1 MGGIGYL
8 LLMYFCVMTVAVNG
22 KVSSNRFR
30 GSEFPDLA
38 VFKLVV
44 VGYRLNI
51 DLTSNGPA
59 VLDSNI
65 TFTVKLSYP
74 SGIKPTGKYYC
85 KFEDQQGSYEVNSRG
100 VMNVFNNFL

>member
-1 MGGIGYL
+1 MNIHIWRMGAIGYQQL
-8 LLMYFCVMTVAVNG
+8 LCFCIMTAAVNG
-22 KVSSNRFR
+22 KVLPNRIE
-30 GSEFPDLA
+30 GSEFPDFH
-38 VFKLVV
+38 VFNLVV

-51 DLTSNGPA
+51 ELTSNGPA

-85 KFEDQQGSYEVNSRG
+85 KFEDQQGSYEVNI
-100 VMNVFNNFL
+100 